1 MTDTTNQQQAK
12 AAGALRARRYRQRR
26 KDGERCIR
34 FRVTQK
40 ALDQFVR
47 LGLLEKDARHDP
59 GGIERVFY
67 ELANVSLAT
76 WDVLTQLGALPR
88 DRPTNSDRIKDAL
101 YSGRLYWRG

>member
-1 MTDTTNQQQAK
+1 MTDTTNQQQ
-12 AAGALRARRYRQRR
+12 AGALRARRYRQRR
-26 KDGERCIR
+26 KDGTRCVR
-34 FRVTQK
+34 FRVTK
-40 ALDQFVR
+40 GALDQFVR

-88 DRPTNSDRIKDAL
+88 DCPTHSDRIKDAL
-101 YSGRLYWRG
+101 YSGRLYWRA